1 MARWSTPRWP
11 KSPSVPTRRIGEKNG
26 TKRHLLVD
34 AHGVPLAIVVS
45 GANDH
50 DSIKL
55 EELLAAKVAG
65 PKENQVQNLCL
76 DAGYVGKAAVV
87 EKAGY
92 VPHIRPR
99 GEEKARKAM
108 DPTFKPRR
116 WIVELG
122 HSWFNRF
129 RKLAPRYEKTTSSYM
144 ALVMLAATMIV
155 LNKVIVIYG

>member
-1 MARWSTPRWP
+1 
-11 KSPSVPTRRIGEKNG
+11 
-26 TKRHLLVD
+26 LLVD
-34 AHGVPLAIVVS
+34 ERGAPLAIVVS

-50 DSIKL
+50 DSTKL
-55 EELLAAKVAG
+55 EELLEAKVVE
-65 PKENQVQNLCL
+65 PKEEQVQNLCL
-76 DAGYVGKAAVV
+76 DAGYVGKAATVQN
-87 EKAGY
+87 AGY

-99 GEEKARKAM
+99 GEENKQKAA
-108 DPTFKPRR
+108 DPSFKPRR

-129 RKLAPRYEKTTSSYM
+129 RKLAPRYEKTTESYM